1 MVEHPAHNGSVT
13 GSTPVGS
20 TKKKKEKCMSSSKR
34 REMIEDVRE
43 YGPEL
48 IIRYYI
54 HDSDVRDLFRAFV
67 IATTH
72 QLSDDDYEALIEE
85 IVDIFDD
92 EDEDED
98 EEFEE

>member
-20 TKKKKEKCMSSSKR
+20 TEKKKKEKCMSSSKR
-34 REMIEDVRE
+34 REMIKDVRE

-48 IIRYYI
+48 IIRDYI
-54 HDSDVRDLFRAFV
+54 HDSDAGDLFRAFV

-72 QLSDDDYEALIEE
+72 WLSDDDYEALIEE
-85 IVDIFDD
+85 IIDIFDD
-92 EDEDED
+92 EDE
-98 EEFEE
+98 EFEE